1 MNVWW
6 FFKHIEPDLDMKLKT
21 TATTKTEKKVK
32 IKEIIGTAYGQTTI
46 GLVLQKLWWE
56 DKNLS
61 LVIPFHLDKSKI
73 LGKTFSLKKPF
84 YCNKSMSL
92 S

>member
-1 MNVWW
+1 M
-6 FFKHIEPDLDMKLKT
+6 
-21 TATTKTEKKVK
+21 
-32 IKEIIGTAYGQTTI
+32 AYGQTTI

-61 LVIPFHLDKSKI
+61 LVIPFHLDKSKL
-73 LGKTFSLKKPF
+73 LGKTFSLKKTF
-84 YCNKSMSL
+84 CCNKSMSL